1 MVGAIILQVVLI
13 FLNAIFAAAEI
24 AVVSTN
30 GAKLEKMAEDGNKK
44 AKKLFSLTKNTSK
57 FLSTIQVAIT
67 LAGLLGSAYAADNFA
82 EPIVEWLLH
91 DVGLKISQEALN
103 SICVFIITLILSYF
117 SIVFGEL
124 VPKRIAMKNA
134 EKMAL
139 GMAGMLKFV
148 SCIFAPFV
156 WILTKSTNGLLR
168 LFHINPD
175 EQDDSVTEEE
185 IRMMLDTGSEKGT
198 IDKIENEMIQN
209 VFEFDDIS
217 ISEICTH
224 RRDVAILYQED
235 SIEEWRKTIDEK
247 RHSYYPICGEDS
259 DDVIG
264 VLNIKKFFRTETPT
278 VEAAIRAAAEKP
290 YFVPENMKAAL
301 LLQVMKETRNYFAIV
316 IDEYGGM
323 SGVVTIHDLLE
334 LLVGVLA
341 DKEEPYVEEIQPLG
355 ENEWRIAGEAS
366 LEKVGE
372 ELGLTFD
379 TEECDTFGGYI
390 FGLLGA
396 VPDDGSTFELETEGL
411 KIRVDAVDDHR
422 IESTIVQKKEKNS
435 SDSEEEEK

>member
-1 MVGAIILQVVLI
+1 MAGAIVLQIVLI
-13 FLNAIFAAAEI
+13 CLNAVFAAAEI

-30 GAKLEKMAEDGNKK
+30 RAKLEKMAEDGNRK

-82 EPIVEWLLH
+82 EPIVGWLTGLGVTIPADTLH
-91 DVGLKISQEALN
+91 A
-103 SICVFIITLILSYF
+103 ICVFLITLILSYF

-124 VPKRIAMKNA
+124 IPKRLAMKNP

-139 GMAGMLKFV
+139 SMAGILQFV
-148 SCIFAPFV
+148 SAFFAPFV
-156 WILTKSTNGLLR
+156 WVLTQSTNGLLR
-168 LFHINPD
+168 LLHINPD
-175 EQDDSVTEEE
+175 EQEESVTEEE

-217 ISEICTH
+217 ISEIGTH
-224 RRDVAILYQED
+224 RRDVAVLYRED

-247 RHSYYPICGEDS
+247 RHNYYPICGEDA

-264 VLNIKKFFRTETPT
+264 VLNTKNFFRAEASTP
-278 VEAAIRAAAEKP
+278 EQAIREATEKP
-290 YFVPENMKAAL
+290 YFVPENMKAAV
-301 LLQVMKETRNYFAIV
+301 LLQNMKETRNYFAVV

-323 SGVVTIHDLLE
+323 SGIVTIHDLLE

-341 DKEEPYVEEIQPLG
+341 DKEEPYIENIQPLG
-355 ENEWRIAGEAS
+355 ENEWRIAGDAS
-366 LEKVGE
+366 LEEVGE
-372 ELGLTFD
+372 ALGLTFD

-390 FGLLGA
+390 LGLLGE
-396 VPDDGSTFELETEGL
+396 VPDDGSVFDMEAGALQIHVNG
-411 KIRVDAVDDHR
+411 VDDHR
-422 IESTIVQKKEKNS
+422 IESAVVRKKEQVP
-435 SDSEEEEK
+435 EQVQEQT

>member
-1 MVGAIILQVVLI
+1 MAGAIVLQIVLI
-13 FLNAIFAAAEI
+13 CLNAVFAAAEI

-30 GAKLEKMAEDGNKK
+30 HAKLEKMAEDGNRK

-82 EPIVEWLLH
+82 EPIVGWLTGLGVTIPADTLH
-91 DVGLKISQEALN
+91 A
-103 SICVFIITLILSYF
+103 ICVFLITLILSYF

-124 VPKRIAMKNA
+124 IPKRLAMKNP

-139 GMAGMLKFV
+139 SMAGILQFV
-148 SCIFAPFV
+148 SAFFAPFV
-156 WILTKSTNGLLR
+156 WVLTQSTNGLLR
-168 LFHINPD
+168 LLHINPD
-175 EQDDSVTEEE
+175 EQEESVTEEE

-217 ISEICTH
+217 ISEIGTH
-224 RRDVAILYQED
+224 RRDVAVLYRED

-247 RHSYYPICGEDS
+247 RHNYYPICGEDA

-264 VLNIKKFFRTETPT
+264 VLNTKNFFRAEASTP
-278 VEAAIRAAAEKP
+278 EQAIREATEKP
-290 YFVPENMKAAL
+290 YFVPENMKAAV
-301 LLQVMKETRNYFAIV
+301 LLQNMKETRNYFAVV

-323 SGVVTIHDLLE
+323 SGIVTIHDLLE

-341 DKEEPYVEEIQPLG
+341 DKEEPYIENIQPLG
-355 ENEWRIAGEAS
+355 ENEWRIAGDAS
-366 LEKVGE
+366 LEEVGE
-372 ELGLTFD
+372 ALGLTFD

-390 FGLLGA
+390 LGLLGE
-396 VPDDGSTFELETEGL
+396 VPDDGSVFDMEAGALQIHVNG
-411 KIRVDAVDDHR
+411 VDDHR
-422 IESTIVQKKEKNS
+422 IESAVVRKKEQVP
-435 SDSEEEEK
+435 EQVQEQT

>member
-1 MVGAIILQVVLI
+1 MAGAIVLQIVLI
-13 FLNAIFAAAEI
+13 CLNAVFAAAEI

-30 GAKLEKMAEDGNKK
+30 HAKLEKMAEDGNRK

-82 EPIVEWLLH
+82 EPIVGWLTGLGVTIPADTLH
-91 DVGLKISQEALN
+91 A
-103 SICVFIITLILSYF
+103 ICVFLITLILSYF

-124 VPKRIAMKNA
+124 IPKRLAMKNP

-139 GMAGMLKFV
+139 SMAGILQFV
-148 SCIFAPFV
+148 SAFFAPFV
-156 WILTKSTNGLLR
+156 WVLTQSTNGLLR
-168 LFHINPD
+168 LLHINPD
-175 EQDDSVTEEE
+175 EQEESVTEEE

-217 ISEICTH
+217 ISEIGTH
-224 RRDVAILYQED
+224 RRDVAVLYRED

-247 RHSYYPICGEDS
+247 RHNYYPICGEDA

-264 VLNIKKFFRTETPT
+264 VLNTKNFFRAEASTP
-278 VEAAIRAAAEKP
+278 EQAIREATEKP
-290 YFVPENMKAAL
+290 YFVPENMKAAV
-301 LLQVMKETRNYFAIV
+301 LLQNMKETRNYFAVV

-323 SGVVTIHDLLE
+323 SGIVTIHDLLE

-341 DKEEPYVEEIQPLG
+341 DKEEPYIEDIQPLG
-355 ENEWRIAGEAS
+355 ENEWRIAGDAS
-366 LEKVGE
+366 LEEVGE
-372 ELGLTFD
+372 ALGLTFD

-390 FGLLGA
+390 LGLLGE
-396 VPDDGSTFELETEGL
+396 VPDDGSVFDMETEALQIHVNG
-411 KIRVDAVDDHR
+411 VDDHR
-422 IESTIVQKKEKNS
+422 IESAVVRKKEQVP
-435 SDSEEEEK
+435 EQVQEQT

>member
-1 MVGAIILQVVLI
+1 MAGAIVLQIVLI
-13 FLNAIFAAAEI
+13 CLNAVFAAAEI

-30 GAKLEKMAEDGNKK
+30 HAKLEKMAEDGNRK

-82 EPIVEWLLH
+82 EPIVGWLTGLGVTIPADTLH
-91 DVGLKISQEALN
+91 A
-103 SICVFIITLILSYF
+103 ICVFLITLILSYF

-124 VPKRIAMKNA
+124 IPKRLAMKNP

-139 GMAGMLKFV
+139 SMAGILQFV
-148 SCIFAPFV
+148 SAFFAPFV
-156 WILTKSTNGLLR
+156 WVLTQSTNGLLR
-168 LFHINPD
+168 LLHINPD
-175 EQDDSVTEEE
+175 EQEESVTEEE

-217 ISEICTH
+217 ISEIGTH
-224 RRDVAILYQED
+224 RRDVAVLYRED

-247 RHSYYPICGEDS
+247 RHSYYPICGEDA

-264 VLNIKKFFRTETPT
+264 VLNTKNFFRAEASTP
-278 VEAAIRAAAEKP
+278 EQAIREATEKP
-290 YFVPENMKAAL
+290 YFVPENMKAAV
-301 LLQVMKETRNYFAIV
+301 LLQNMKETRNYFAVV

-323 SGVVTIHDLLE
+323 SGIVTIHDLLE

-341 DKEEPYVEEIQPLG
+341 DKEEPYIENIQPLG
-355 ENEWRIAGEAS
+355 ENEWRIAGDAS
-366 LEKVGE
+366 LEEVGE
-372 ELGLTFD
+372 ALGLTFD

-390 FGLLGA
+390 LGLLGE
-396 VPDDGSTFELETEGL
+396 VPDDGSVFDMETEALQIHVNG
-411 KIRVDAVDDHR
+411 VDDHR
-422 IESTIVQKKEKNS
+422 IESAVVRKKEQVP
-435 SDSEEEEK
+435 EQVQEQT

>member
-1 MVGAIILQVVLI
+1 MAGAIVLQIVLI
-13 FLNAIFAAAEI
+13 CLNAVFAAAEI

-30 GAKLEKMAEDGNKK
+30 RAKLEKMAEDGNRK

-82 EPIVEWLLH
+82 EPIVGWLT
-91 DVGLKISQEALN
+91 GLGVAIPADTLRA
-103 SICVFIITLILSYF
+103 ICVFLITLILSYF

-124 VPKRIAMKNA
+124 IPKRLAMKNP

-139 GMAGMLKFV
+139 SMAGILQFV
-148 SCIFAPFV
+148 SAFFAPFV
-156 WILTKSTNGLLR
+156 WVLTQSTNGLLR
-168 LFHINPD
+168 LLHINPD
-175 EQDDSVTEEE
+175 EQEESVTEEE

-217 ISEICTH
+217 ISEIGTH
-224 RRDVAILYQED
+224 RRDVAVLYRED

-247 RHSYYPICGEDS
+247 RHSYYPICGEDA

-264 VLNIKKFFRTETPT
+264 VLNTKNFFRAEASTP
-278 VEAAIRAAAEKP
+278 EQAIREATEKP
-290 YFVPENMKAAL
+290 YFVPENMKAAV
-301 LLQVMKETRNYFAIV
+301 LLQNMKETRNYFAVV

-323 SGVVTIHDLLE
+323 SGIVTIHDLLE

-341 DKEEPYVEEIQPLG
+341 DKEEPYIEDIQPLG
-355 ENEWRIAGEAS
+355 ENEWRIAGDAS
-366 LEKVGE
+366 LEEVGE
-372 ELGLTFD
+372 ALGLTFD

-390 FGLLGA
+390 LGLLGE
-396 VPDDGSTFELETEGL
+396 VPDDGSVFDMETEALQIHVNG
-411 KIRVDAVDDHR
+411 VDDHR
-422 IESTIVQKKEKNS
+422 IESAVVRKKEQVP
-435 SDSEEEEK
+435 EQVQEQT

>member
-1 MVGAIILQVVLI
+1 MAGAIVLQIVLI
-13 FLNAIFAAAEI
+13 CLNAVFAAAEI

-30 GAKLEKMAEDGNKK
+30 HAKLEKMAEDGNRK

-57 FLSTIQVAIT
+57 FLSTIQVALT

-82 EPIVEWLLH
+82 EPIVGWLTGLGVTIPADTLH
-91 DVGLKISQEALN
+91 A
-103 SICVFIITLILSYF
+103 ICVFLITLILSYF

-124 VPKRIAMKNA
+124 IPKRLAMKNP

-139 GMAGMLKFV
+139 SMAGILQFV
-148 SCIFAPFV
+148 SAFFAPFV
-156 WILTKSTNGLLR
+156 WVLTQSTNGLLR
-168 LFHINPD
+168 LLHINPD
-175 EQDDSVTEEE
+175 EQEESVTEEE

-217 ISEICTH
+217 ISEIGTH
-224 RRDVAILYQED
+224 RRDVAVLYRED

-247 RHSYYPICGEDS
+247 RHNYYPICGEDA

-264 VLNIKKFFRTETPT
+264 VLNTKNFFRAEASTP
-278 VEAAIRAAAEKP
+278 EQAIREATEKP
-290 YFVPENMKAAL
+290 YFVPENMKAAV
-301 LLQVMKETRNYFAIV
+301 LLQNMKETRNYFAVV

-323 SGVVTIHDLLE
+323 SGIVTIHDLLE

-341 DKEEPYVEEIQPLG
+341 DKEEPYIENIQPLG
-355 ENEWRIAGEAS
+355 ENEWRIAGDAS
-366 LEKVGE
+366 LEEVGE
-372 ELGLTFD
+372 ALGLTFD

-390 FGLLGA
+390 LGLLGE
-396 VPDDGSTFELETEGL
+396 VPDDGSVFDMEAGALQIHVNG
-411 KIRVDAVDDHR
+411 VDDHR
-422 IESTIVQKKEKNS
+422 IESAVVRKKEQVP
-435 SDSEEEEK
+435 EQVQEQT

>member
-1 MVGAIILQVVLI
+1 MAGAIVLQIVLI
-13 FLNAIFAAAEI
+13 CLNAVFAAAEI

-30 GAKLEKMAEDGNKK
+30 RAKLEKMAEDGNRK

-82 EPIVEWLLH
+82 EPIVGWLTGLGVTIPADTLH
-91 DVGLKISQEALN
+91 A
-103 SICVFIITLILSYF
+103 ICVFLITLILSYF

-124 VPKRIAMKNA
+124 IPKRLAMKNP

-139 GMAGMLKFV
+139 SMAGILQFV
-148 SCIFAPFV
+148 SAFFAPFV
-156 WILTKSTNGLLR
+156 WVLTQSTNGLLR
-168 LFHINPD
+168 LLHINPD
-175 EQDDSVTEEE
+175 EQEESVTEEE

-217 ISEICTH
+217 ISEIGTH
-224 RRDVAILYQED
+224 RRDVAVLYRED

-247 RHSYYPICGEDS
+247 RHNYYPICGEDA

-264 VLNIKKFFRTETPT
+264 VLNTKNFFRAEASTP
-278 VEAAIRAAAEKP
+278 EQAIREATEKP
-290 YFVPENMKAAL
+290 YFVPENMKAAV
-301 LLQVMKETRNYFAIV
+301 LLQNMKETRNYFAVV

-323 SGVVTIHDLLE
+323 SGIVTIHDLLE

-341 DKEEPYVEEIQPLG
+341 DKEEPYIEDIQPLG
-355 ENEWRIAGEAS
+355 ENEWRIAGDAS
-366 LEKVGE
+366 LEEVGE
-372 ELGLTFD
+372 ALGLTFD

-390 FGLLGA
+390 LGLLGE
-396 VPDDGSTFELETEGL
+396 VPDDGSVFDMETEALQIHVNG
-411 KIRVDAVDDHR
+411 VDDHR
-422 IESTIVQKKEKNS
+422 IESAVVRKKEQVP
-435 SDSEEEEK
+435 EQVQEQT

>member
-1 MVGAIILQVVLI
+1 MIGAIILQIVLI
-13 FLNAIFAAAEI
+13 FLNAVFAAAEI

-30 GAKLEKMAEDGNKK
+30 SAKLEKMAEDGDKK
-44 AKKLFSLTKNTSK
+44 AKKLFSLTKNPSK

-82 EPIVEWLLH
+82 GPLVEWIISWG
-91 DVGLKISQEALN
+91 VKIPADTLN
-103 SICVFIITLILSYF
+103 SICVFVITLILSYF

-124 VPKRIAMKNA
+124 VPKRLAMRNA

-139 GMAGMLKFV
+139 GMSGMLKFV
-148 SCIFAPFV
+148 SCVFAPFV

-168 LFHINPD
+168 LLHINPD
-175 EQDDSVTEEE
+175 EQDDAVTEEE

-198 IDKIENEMIQN
+198 IDSMENEMIQN
-209 VFEFDDIS
+209 VFEFDDVS
-217 ISEICTH
+217 ISEVCTH
-224 RRDVAILYQED
+224 RRDVAILYKED
-235 SIEEWRKTIDEK
+235 SISEWKQTMAET
-247 RHSYYPICGEDS
+247 RHGFYPICGEDS

-264 VLNIKKFFRTETPT
+264 VLDSKKFFRIEVSS

-290 YFVPENMKAAL
+290 YFVPENMKADVL
-301 LLQVMKETRNYFAIV
+301 FQNMKETRNYFAIV

-334 LLVGVLA
+334 LLVGDLA
-341 DKEEPYVEEIQPLG
+341 DKEDEYVEEIQKTG
-355 ENEWRIAGEAS
+355 ENEWRIAGSAS

-372 ELGLTFD
+372 ELDLTFD
-379 TEECDTFGGYI
+379 TEDCDTFGGYI

-396 VPDDGSTFELETEGL
+396 VPDDGSTFELETDDL
-411 KIRVDAVDDHR
+411 KIRVDAVEDHR
-422 IESTIVQKKEKNS
+422 IESTVVQKKEKPEQEQT
-435 SDSEEEEK
+435 EEP

>member
-1 MVGAIILQVVLI
+1 MIGAIILQVVLI
-13 FLNAIFAAAEI
+13 FLNAVFAAAEI

-82 EPIVEWLLH
+82 EPIVNWLVELGVQLSP
-91 DVGLKISQEALN
+91 DTLN
-103 SICVFIITLILSYF
+103 SICVFVITLILSYF

-124 VPKRIAMKNA
+124 IPKRLAMRNA

-148 SCIFAPFV
+148 SIFFAPFV
-156 WILTKSTNGLLR
+156 WLLTKSTNGLLR

-224 RRDVAILYQED
+224 RRDVAILYEED

-278 VEAAIRAAAEKP
+278 VESAIRAAAEKP
-290 YFVPENMKAAL
+290 YFVPENMKAAV
-301 LLQVMKETRNYFAIV
+301 LLQNMKETRNYFAIV

-341 DKEEPYVEEIQPLG
+341 DKEENYVEEIQPLG

-372 ELGLTFD
+372 ELGVAFD

-396 VPDDGSTFELETEGL
+396 VPDDGSTFELETDDL

-422 IESTIVQKKEKNS
+422 IESTVVEKKEKPVPDETENS
-435 SDSEEEEK
+435 

>member
-1 MVGAIILQVVLI
+1 MAGAIVLQIVLI
-13 FLNAIFAAAEI
+13 CLNAVFAAAEI

-30 GAKLEKMAEDGNKK
+30 RAKLEKMAEDGNRK

-67 LAGLLGSAYAADNFA
+67 LAGLLGSAYAAGSFA
-82 EPIVEWLLH
+82 EPIVGWLTGLGVTIPADTLH
-91 DVGLKISQEALN
+91 A
-103 SICVFIITLILSYF
+103 ICVFLITLILSYF

-124 VPKRIAMKNA
+124 IPKRLAIKNP

-139 GMAGMLKFV
+139 SMAGILQFV
-148 SCIFAPFV
+148 SAFFAPFV
-156 WILTKSTNGLLR
+156 WVLTQSTNGLLR
-168 LFHINPD
+168 LLHINPD
-175 EQDDSVTEEE
+175 EQEESVTEEE

-217 ISEICTH
+217 ISEIGTH
-224 RRDVAILYQED
+224 RRDVAVLYRED

-247 RHSYYPICGEDS
+247 RHSYYPICGEDA

-264 VLNIKKFFRTETPT
+264 VLNTKNFFRAEASTP
-278 VEAAIRAAAEKP
+278 EQAIREATEKP
-290 YFVPENMKAAL
+290 YFVPENMKAAV
-301 LLQVMKETRNYFAIV
+301 LLQNMKETRNYFAVV

-323 SGVVTIHDLLE
+323 SGIVTIHDLLE

-341 DKEEPYVEEIQPLG
+341 DKEEPYIEDIQPLG
-355 ENEWRIAGEAS
+355 ENEWRIAGDAS
-366 LEKVGE
+366 LEEVGE
-372 ELGLTFD
+372 ALGLTFD

-390 FGLLGA
+390 LGLLGE
-396 VPDDGSTFELETEGL
+396 VPDDGSVFDMETEALQIHVNG
-411 KIRVDAVDDHR
+411 VDDHR
-422 IESTIVQKKEKNS
+422 IESAVVRKKEQVP
-435 SDSEEEEK
+435 EQVQEQT

>member
-1 MVGAIILQVVLI
+1 MAGAIVLQIVLI
-13 FLNAIFAAAEI
+13 CLNAVFAAAEI

-30 GAKLEKMAEDGNKK
+30 RAKLEKMAEDGNRK

-67 LAGLLGSAYAADNFA
+67 LAGLLGSAYAAGSFA
-82 EPIVEWLLH
+82 EPIVGWLTGLGVTIPADTLH
-91 DVGLKISQEALN
+91 A
-103 SICVFIITLILSYF
+103 ICVFLITLILSYF

-124 VPKRIAMKNA
+124 IPKRLAIKNP

-139 GMAGMLKFV
+139 SMAGILQFV
-148 SCIFAPFV
+148 SAFFAPFV
-156 WILTKSTNGLLR
+156 WVLTQSTNGLLR
-168 LFHINPD
+168 LLHINPD
-175 EQDDSVTEEE
+175 EQEESVTEEE

-217 ISEICTH
+217 ISEIGTH
-224 RRDVAILYQED
+224 RRDVAVLYRED

-247 RHSYYPICGEDS
+247 RHSYYPICGEDA

-264 VLNIKKFFRTETPT
+264 VLNTKNFFRAEASTP
-278 VEAAIRAAAEKP
+278 EQAIREATEKP
-290 YFVPENMKAAL
+290 YFVPENMKAAV
-301 LLQVMKETRNYFAIV
+301 LLQNMKETRNYFAVV

-323 SGVVTIHDLLE
+323 SGIVTIHDLLE

-341 DKEEPYVEEIQPLG
+341 DKEEPYIENIQPLG
-355 ENEWRIAGEAS
+355 ENEWRIAGDAS
-366 LEKVGE
+366 LEEVGE
-372 ELGLTFD
+372 ALGLTFD

-390 FGLLGA
+390 LGLLGE
-396 VPDDGSTFELETEGL
+396 VPDDGSVFDMEAGALQIHVNG
-411 KIRVDAVDDHR
+411 VDDHR
-422 IESTIVQKKEKNS
+422 IESAVVRKKEQVP
-435 SDSEEEEK
+435 EQVQEQT

>member
-1 MVGAIILQVVLI
+1 MAGAIVLQIVLI
-13 FLNAIFAAAEI
+13 CLNAVFAAAEI

-30 GAKLEKMAEDGNKK
+30 RAKLEKMAEDGNRK

-67 LAGLLGSAYAADNFA
+67 LAGLLGSAYAAGSFA
-82 EPIVEWLLH
+82 EPIVGWLTGLGVTIPADTLH
-91 DVGLKISQEALN
+91 A
-103 SICVFIITLILSYF
+103 ICVFLITLILSYF

-124 VPKRIAMKNA
+124 IPKRLAIKNP

-139 GMAGMLKFV
+139 SMAGILQFV
-148 SCIFAPFV
+148 SAFFAPFV
-156 WILTKSTNGLLR
+156 WVLTQSTNGLLR
-168 LFHINPD
+168 LLHINPD
-175 EQDDSVTEEE
+175 EQEESVTEEE

-217 ISEICTH
+217 ISEIGTH
-224 RRDVAILYQED
+224 RRDVAVLYRED

-247 RHSYYPICGEDS
+247 RHSYYPICGEDA

-264 VLNIKKFFRTETPT
+264 VLNTKNFFRAEASTP
-278 VEAAIRAAAEKP
+278 EQAIREATEKP
-290 YFVPENMKAAL
+290 YFVPENMKAAV
-301 LLQVMKETRNYFAIV
+301 LLQNMKETRNYFAVV

-323 SGVVTIHDLLE
+323 SGIVTIHDLLE

-341 DKEEPYVEEIQPLG
+341 DKEEPYIEDIQPLG
-355 ENEWRIAGEAS
+355 ENEWRIAGDAS
-366 LEKVGE
+366 LEEVGE
-372 ELGLTFD
+372 ALGLTFD

-390 FGLLGA
+390 LGLLGE
-396 VPDDGSTFELETEGL
+396 VPDDGSVFDMEAGALQIHVNG
-411 KIRVDAVDDHR
+411 VDDHR
-422 IESTIVQKKEKNS
+422 IESAVVRKKEQVP
-435 SDSEEEEK
+435 EQVQEQT

>member
-1 MVGAIILQVVLI
+1 MAGAIVLQIVLI
-13 FLNAIFAAAEI
+13 CLNAVFAAAEI

-30 GAKLEKMAEDGNKK
+30 RAKLEKMAEDGNRK

-82 EPIVEWLLH
+82 EPIVGWLTGLGVTIPADTLH
-91 DVGLKISQEALN
+91 A
-103 SICVFIITLILSYF
+103 ICVFLITLILSYF

-124 VPKRIAMKNA
+124 IPKRLAMKNP

-139 GMAGMLKFV
+139 SMAGILQFV
-148 SCIFAPFV
+148 SAFFAPFV
-156 WILTKSTNGLLR
+156 WVLTQSTNGLLR
-168 LFHINPD
+168 LLHINPD
-175 EQDDSVTEEE
+175 EQEESVTEEE

-217 ISEICTH
+217 ISEIGTH
-224 RRDVAILYQED
+224 RRDVAVLYRED

-247 RHSYYPICGEDS
+247 RHNYYPICGEDA

-264 VLNIKKFFRTETPT
+264 VLNTKNFFRAEASTP
-278 VEAAIRAAAEKP
+278 EQAIREATEKP
-290 YFVPENMKAAL
+290 YFVPENMKAAV
-301 LLQVMKETRNYFAIV
+301 LLQNMKETRNYFAVV

-323 SGVVTIHDLLE
+323 SGIVTIHDLLE

-341 DKEEPYVEEIQPLG
+341 DKEETYIEDIQPLG
-355 ENEWRIAGEAS
+355 EKEWRIAGDAS
-366 LEKVGE
+366 LEEVGE
-372 ELGLTFD
+372 ALGLTFD

-390 FGLLGA
+390 LGLLGE
-396 VPDDGSTFELETEGL
+396 VPDDGSVFDMEAGALQIHVNG
-411 KIRVDAVDDHR
+411 VDDHR
-422 IESTIVQKKEKNS
+422 IESAVVRKKEQVP
-435 SDSEEEEK
+435 EQVQEQT

>member
-1 MVGAIILQVVLI
+1 MIGAVILQIVLI
-13 FLNAIFAAAEI
+13 FLNAVFAAAEI

-30 GAKLEKMAEDGNKK
+30 SAKLEKMAEDGDKK
-44 AKKLFSLTKNTSK
+44 AKKLFSLTKNPSK

-82 EPIVEWLLH
+82 GPLVEWIISWG
-91 DVGLKISQEALN
+91 VKIPADTLN
-103 SICVFIITLILSYF
+103 SICVFVITLILSYF

-124 VPKRIAMKNA
+124 VPKRLAMRNA

-139 GMAGMLKFV
+139 GMSGMLKFV
-148 SCIFAPFV
+148 SCVFAPFV

-168 LFHINPD
+168 LLHINPD
-175 EQDDSVTEEE
+175 EQDDAVTEEE

-198 IDKIENEMIQN
+198 IDSMENEMIQN
-209 VFEFDDIS
+209 VFEFDDVS
-217 ISEICTH
+217 ISEVCTH
-224 RRDVAILYQED
+224 RRDVAILYKED
-235 SIEEWRKTIDEK
+235 SISEWKKTMAET
-247 RHSYYPICGEDS
+247 RHGFYPICGEDS

-264 VLNIKKFFRTETPT
+264 VLDSKKFFRIEASS

-290 YFVPENMKAAL
+290 YFVPENMKADVL
-301 LLQVMKETRNYFAIV
+301 FQNMKETRNYFAIV

-334 LLVGVLA
+334 LLVGDLA
-341 DKEEPYVEEIQPLG
+341 DKEDEYVEEIQKTG
-355 ENEWRIAGEAS
+355 ENEWRIAGSAS

-372 ELGLTFD
+372 ELDLTFD
-379 TEECDTFGGYI
+379 TEDCDTFGGYI

-396 VPDDGSTFELETEGL
+396 VPDDGSTFELETEEFVHL
-411 KIRVDAVDDHR
+411 ASYD
-422 IESTIVQKKEKNS
+422 T
-435 SDSEEEEK
+435 

>member
-1 MVGAIILQVVLI
+1 MIGAIILQIVLI
-13 FLNAIFAAAEI
+13 FLNAVFAAAEI

-30 GAKLEKMAEDGNKK
+30 SAKLEKMAEDGDKK
-44 AKKLFSLTKNTSK
+44 AKKLFSLTKNPSK

-82 EPIVEWLLH
+82 GPLVEWIISWG
-91 DVGLKISQEALN
+91 VKIPADTLN
-103 SICVFIITLILSYF
+103 SICVFVITLILSYF

-124 VPKRIAMKNA
+124 VPKRLAMRNA

-139 GMAGMLKFV
+139 GMSGMLKFV
-148 SCIFAPFV
+148 SCVFAPFV

-168 LFHINPD
+168 LLHINPD
-175 EQDDSVTEEE
+175 EQDDAVTEEE

-198 IDKIENEMIQN
+198 IDSMENEMIQN
-209 VFEFDDIS
+209 VFEFDDVS
-217 ISEICTH
+217 ISEVCTH
-224 RRDVAILYQED
+224 RRDVAILYKED
-235 SIEEWRKTIDEK
+235 SISEWKQTMAET
-247 RHSYYPICGEDS
+247 RHGFYPICGEDS

-264 VLNIKKFFRTETPT
+264 VLDSKKFFRIEVSS

-290 YFVPENMKAAL
+290 YFVPENMKADVL
-301 LLQVMKETRNYFAIV
+301 FQNMKETRNYFAIV

-334 LLVGVLA
+334 LLVGDLA
-341 DKEEPYVEEIQPLG
+341 DKEDEYVEEIQKTG
-355 ENEWRIAGEAS
+355 ENEWRIAGSAS

-372 ELGLTFD
+372 ELDLTFD
-379 TEECDTFGGYI
+379 TEDCDTFGGYI

-396 VPDDGSTFELETEGL
+396 VPDDGSTFELETEDL
-411 KIRVDAVDDHR
+411 KIRVDAVEDHR
-422 IESTIVQKKEKNS
+422 IESTIVQKKEKPEQEQT
-435 SDSEEEEK
+435 EEP

>member
-1 MVGAIILQVVLI
+1 MAGAIVLQIVLI
-13 FLNAIFAAAEI
+13 CLNAVFAAAEI

-30 GAKLEKMAEDGNKK
+30 HAKLEKMAEDGNRK

-82 EPIVEWLLH
+82 EPIVGWLTGLGVTIPADTLH
-91 DVGLKISQEALN
+91 A
-103 SICVFIITLILSYF
+103 ICVFLITLILSYF

-124 VPKRIAMKNA
+124 IPKRLAMKNP

-139 GMAGMLKFV
+139 SMAGILQFV
-148 SCIFAPFV
+148 SAFFAPFV
-156 WILTKSTNGLLR
+156 WVLTQSTNGLLR
-168 LFHINPD
+168 LLHINPD
-175 EQDDSVTEEE
+175 EQEESVTEEE

-217 ISEICTH
+217 ISEIGTH
-224 RRDVAILYQED
+224 RRDVAVLYRED

-247 RHSYYPICGEDS
+247 RHSYYPICGEDA

-264 VLNIKKFFRTETPT
+264 VLNTKNFFRAEASTP
-278 VEAAIRAAAEKP
+278 EQAIREATEKP
-290 YFVPENMKAAL
+290 YFVPENMKAAV
-301 LLQVMKETRNYFAIV
+301 LLQNMKETRNYFAVV

-323 SGVVTIHDLLE
+323 SGIVTIHDLLE

-341 DKEEPYVEEIQPLG
+341 DKEEPYIEDIQPLG
-355 ENEWRIAGEAS
+355 ENEWRIAGDAS
-366 LEKVGE
+366 LEEVGE
-372 ELGLTFD
+372 ALGLTFD

-390 FGLLGA
+390 LGLLGE
-396 VPDDGSTFELETEGL
+396 VPDDGSVFDMETEALQIHVNG
-411 KIRVDAVDDHR
+411 VDDHR
-422 IESTIVQKKEKNS
+422 IESAVVRKKEQVP
-435 SDSEEEEK
+435 EQVQEQT

>member
-1 MVGAIILQVVLI
+1 MIGAVILQIVLI
-13 FLNAIFAAAEI
+13 FLNAVFASAEI
-24 AVVSTN
+24 AVISTN
-30 GAKLEKMAEDGNKK
+30 EAKLEKLSEEGNKK
-44 AKKLFSLTKNTSK
+44 AKRLLSLTKNPSK

-82 EPIVEWLLH
+82 DPLVKWLI
-91 DVGLKISQEALN
+91 GLGIGIAEGTLK
-103 SICVFIITLILSYF
+103 SICVFVITLILSYF

-124 VPKRIAMKNA
+124 VPKRLAMKNA

-139 GMAGMLKFV
+139 GMSGTLKFV
-148 SCIFAPFV
+148 SCVFAPFV

-175 EQDDSVTEEE
+175 EQGDAVTEEE
-185 IRMMLDTGSEKGT
+185 IRMMLDTGSERGT
-198 IDKIENEMIQN
+198 IDSMENEMIQN

-224 RRDVAILYQED
+224 RRDVTVLYKD
-235 SIEEWRKTIDEK
+235 DPLSEWKKTIAAT
-247 RHSYYPICGEDS
+247 RHSFYPICGENS

-264 VLNIKKFFRTETPT
+264 VLNIKKFFRTENSTS
-278 VEAAIRAAAEKP
+278 EMAIRAAAEKP
-290 YFVPENMKAAL
+290 YFVPENMKADVL
-301 LLQVMKETRNYFAIV
+301 FQNMKETRNYFAIV

-334 LLVGVLA
+334 LLVGDLV
-341 DKEEPYVEEIQPLG
+341 DKDEEYSLEIEKLG
-355 ENEWRIAGEAS
+355 ENEWRIAGAAS

-372 ELGLTFD
+372 ELALSFD

-396 VPDDGSTFELETEGL
+396 VPDDGTTFELETDNL
-411 KIRVDAVDDHR
+411 KIRVDSVEDHR
-422 IESTIVQKKEKNS
+422 IESTVVRKKEKMEAADEN
-435 SDSEEEEK
+435 

>member
-1 MVGAIILQVVLI
+1 MIVAIILQIVLI
-13 FLNAIFAAAEI
+13 FLNAVFAAAEI

-30 GAKLEKMAEDGNKK
+30 SAKLEKMAEDGDKK
-44 AKKLFSLTKNTSK
+44 AKKLFSLTKNPSK

-82 EPIVEWLLH
+82 GPLVEWIISWG
-91 DVGLKISQEALN
+91 VKIPADTLN
-103 SICVFIITLILSYF
+103 SICVFVITLILSYF

-124 VPKRIAMKNA
+124 VPKRLAMRNA

-139 GMAGMLKFV
+139 GMSGMLKFV
-148 SCIFAPFV
+148 SCVFAPFV

-168 LFHINPD
+168 LLHINPD
-175 EQDDSVTEEE
+175 EQDDAVTEEE

-198 IDKIENEMIQN
+198 IDSMENEMIQN
-209 VFEFDDIS
+209 VFEFDDVS
-217 ISEICTH
+217 ISEVCTH
-224 RRDVAILYQED
+224 RRDVAILYKED
-235 SIEEWRKTIDEK
+235 SISEWKQTMAET
-247 RHSYYPICGEDS
+247 RHGFYPICGEDS

-264 VLNIKKFFRTETPT
+264 VLDSKKFFRIEVSS

-290 YFVPENMKAAL
+290 YFVPENMKADVL
-301 LLQVMKETRNYFAIV
+301 FQNMKETRNYFAIV

-334 LLVGVLA
+334 LLVGDLA
-341 DKEEPYVEEIQPLG
+341 DKEDEYVEEIQKTG
-355 ENEWRIAGEAS
+355 ENEWRIAGSAS

-372 ELGLTFD
+372 ELDLTFD
-379 TEECDTFGGYI
+379 TEDCDTFGGYI

-396 VPDDGSTFELETEGL
+396 VPDDGSTFELETEDL
-411 KIRVDAVDDHR
+411 KIRVDAVEDHR
-422 IESTIVQKKEKNS
+422 IESTIVQKKEKPEQEQT
-435 SDSEEEEK
+435 EEP

>member
-1 MVGAIILQVVLI
+1 MIGAIILQIVLI
-13 FLNAIFAAAEI
+13 FLNAVFAAAEI

-30 GAKLEKMAEDGNKK
+30 SAKLEKMAEDGDKR
-44 AKKLFSLTKNTSK
+44 AKKLFSLTKNPSK

-82 EPIVEWLLH
+82 GPLVEWIVSWGVTIPA
-91 DVGLKISQEALN
+91 DTLN
-103 SICVFIITLILSYF
+103 SICVFVITLILSYF

-124 VPKRIAMKNA
+124 VPKRLAMRNA

-139 GMAGMLKFV
+139 GMSGMLKFV
-148 SCIFAPFV
+148 SCVFAPFV

-168 LFHINPD
+168 LLHINPD
-175 EQDDSVTEEE
+175 EQDDAVTEEE

-198 IDKIENEMIQN
+198 IDSMENEMIQN
-209 VFEFDDIS
+209 VFEFDDVS
-217 ISEICTH
+217 ISEVCTH
-224 RRDVAILYQED
+224 RRDVAVLYKED
-235 SIEEWRKTIDEK
+235 TISEWKKTMAET
-247 RHSYYPICGEDS
+247 RHGFYPICGEDS

-264 VLNIKKFFRTETPT
+264 VLDSKKFFRIEVSS

-290 YFVPENMKAAL
+290 YFVPENMKADVL
-301 LLQVMKETRNYFAIV
+301 FQNMKETRNYFAIV

-334 LLVGVLA
+334 LLVGDLA
-341 DKEEPYVEEIQPLG
+341 DKEDEYVEEIQKTG
-355 ENEWRIAGEAS
+355 ENEWRIAGSAS

-372 ELGLTFD
+372 ELDLTFD
-379 TEECDTFGGYI
+379 TEDCDTFGGYI

-396 VPDDGSTFELETEGL
+396 VPDDGSTFELETDDL
-411 KIRVDAVDDHR
+411 KIRVDAVEDHR
-422 IESTIVQKKEKNS
+422 IESTVVQKKEKPEQEQT
-435 SDSEEEEK
+435 EES

>member
-1 MVGAIILQVVLI
+1 MAGAIVLQIVLI
-13 FLNAIFAAAEI
+13 CLNAVFAAAEI

-30 GAKLEKMAEDGNKK
+30 HAKLEKMAEDGNRK

-67 LAGLLGSAYAADNFA
+67 LAGLLGSAYAAGSFA
-82 EPIVEWLLH
+82 EPIVGWLTGLGVTIPADTLH
-91 DVGLKISQEALN
+91 A
-103 SICVFIITLILSYF
+103 ICVFLITLILSYF

-124 VPKRIAMKNA
+124 IPKRLAIKNP

-139 GMAGMLKFV
+139 SMAGILQFV
-148 SCIFAPFV
+148 SAFFAPFV
-156 WILTKSTNGLLR
+156 WVLTQSTNGLLR
-168 LFHINPD
+168 LLHINPD
-175 EQDDSVTEEE
+175 EQEESVTEEE

-217 ISEICTH
+217 ISEIGTH
-224 RRDVAILYQED
+224 RRDVAVLYRED

-247 RHSYYPICGEDS
+247 RHSYYPICGEDA

-264 VLNIKKFFRTETPT
+264 VLNTKNFFRAEASTP
-278 VEAAIRAAAEKP
+278 EQAIREATEKP
-290 YFVPENMKAAL
+290 YFVPENMKAAV
-301 LLQVMKETRNYFAIV
+301 LLQNMKETRNYFAVV

-323 SGVVTIHDLLE
+323 SGIVTIHDLLE

-341 DKEEPYVEEIQPLG
+341 DKEEPYIEDIQPLG
-355 ENEWRIAGEAS
+355 ENEWRIAGDAS
-366 LEKVGE
+366 LEEVGE
-372 ELGLTFD
+372 ALGLTFD

-390 FGLLGA
+390 LGLLGE
-396 VPDDGSTFELETEGL
+396 VPDDGSVFDMETEALQIHVNG
-411 KIRVDAVDDHR
+411 VDDHR
-422 IESTIVQKKEKNS
+422 IESAVVRKKGQVPEQVQEQT
-435 SDSEEEEK
+435 

>member
-1 MVGAIILQVVLI
+1 MAGAIVLQIVLI
-13 FLNAIFAAAEI
+13 CLNAVFAAAEI

-30 GAKLEKMAEDGNKK
+30 RAKLEKMAEDGNRK

-67 LAGLLGSAYAADNFA
+67 LAGLLGSAYAAGSFA
-82 EPIVEWLLH
+82 EPIVGWLTGLGVTIPADTLH
-91 DVGLKISQEALN
+91 A
-103 SICVFIITLILSYF
+103 ICVFLITLILSYF

-124 VPKRIAMKNA
+124 IPKRLAMKNP

-139 GMAGMLKFV
+139 SMAGILQFV
-148 SCIFAPFV
+148 SAFFAPFV
-156 WILTKSTNGLLR
+156 WVLTQSTNGLLR
-168 LFHINPD
+168 LLHINPD
-175 EQDDSVTEEE
+175 EQEESVTEEE

-217 ISEICTH
+217 ISEIGTH
-224 RRDVAILYQED
+224 RRDVAVLYRED

-247 RHSYYPICGEDS
+247 RHSYYPICGEDA

-264 VLNIKKFFRTETPT
+264 VLNTKNFFRAEASTP
-278 VEAAIRAAAEKP
+278 EQAIREATEKP
-290 YFVPENMKAAL
+290 YFVPENMKAAV
-301 LLQVMKETRNYFAIV
+301 LLQNMKETRNYFAVV

-323 SGVVTIHDLLE
+323 SGIVTIHDLLE

-341 DKEEPYVEEIQPLG
+341 DKEEPYIENIQPLG
-355 ENEWRIAGEAS
+355 ENEWRIAGDAS
-366 LEKVGE
+366 LEEVGE
-372 ELGLTFD
+372 ALGLTFD

-390 FGLLGA
+390 LGLLGE
-396 VPDDGSTFELETEGL
+396 VPDDGSVFDMEAGALQIHVNG
-411 KIRVDAVDDHR
+411 VDDHR
-422 IESTIVQKKEKNS
+422 IESAVVRKKEQVP
-435 SDSEEEEK
+435 EQVQEQT

>member
-1 MVGAIILQVVLI
+1 MAGAIVLQIVLI
-13 FLNAIFAAAEI
+13 CLNAVFAAAEI

-30 GAKLEKMAEDGNKK
+30 RAKLEKMAEDGNRK

-67 LAGLLGSAYAADNFA
+67 LAGLLGSAYAAGSFA
-82 EPIVEWLLH
+82 EPIVGWLTGLGVTIPADTLH
-91 DVGLKISQEALN
+91 A
-103 SICVFIITLILSYF
+103 ICVFLITLILSYF

-124 VPKRIAMKNA
+124 IPKRLAMKNP

-139 GMAGMLKFV
+139 SMAGILQFV
-148 SCIFAPFV
+148 SAFFAPFV
-156 WILTKSTNGLLR
+156 WVLTQSTNGLLR
-168 LFHINPD
+168 LLHINPD
-175 EQDDSVTEEE
+175 EQEESVTEEE

-217 ISEICTH
+217 ISEIGTH
-224 RRDVAILYQED
+224 RRDVAVLYRED

-247 RHSYYPICGEDS
+247 RHNYYPICGEDA

-264 VLNIKKFFRTETPT
+264 VLNTKNFFRAEASTP
-278 VEAAIRAAAEKP
+278 EQAIREATEKP
-290 YFVPENMKAAL
+290 YFVPENMKAAV
-301 LLQVMKETRNYFAIV
+301 LLQNMKETRNYFAVV

-323 SGVVTIHDLLE
+323 SGIVTIHDLLE

-341 DKEEPYVEEIQPLG
+341 DKEEPYIENIQPLG
-355 ENEWRIAGEAS
+355 ENEWRIAGDAS
-366 LEKVGE
+366 LEEVGE
-372 ELGLTFD
+372 ALGLTFD

-390 FGLLGA
+390 LGLLGE
-396 VPDDGSTFELETEGL
+396 VPDDGSVFDMETEALQIHVNG
-411 KIRVDAVDDHR
+411 VDDHR
-422 IESTIVQKKEKNS
+422 IESAVVRKKEQVP
-435 SDSEEEEK
+435 EQVQEQT